1 LQGYSGRIPATF
13 AALRYSNYRKWF
25 VGQVLSLMGTW
36 MQSVAQGWLVY
47 QLTGSKFALGTISF
61 IGTLPT
67 LFLMLPG
74 GVVADR
80 LPKRKLMIVTQGSML
95 VFAAVLAALAWSQ
108 TLQVWQIGVLA
119 FLLGVA
125 NSFDA
130 PARMAIVPELVED
143 RADMQNAIA
152 LNAMMFNMA
161 RVIGPAVG
169 GLVLATAGA
178 AWCFA
183 LNAASFLAVLIAL
196 LLMVLP
202 NDVGHRSERRV
213 FTDIAEG
220 IRFIGHHSVILPI
233 MILVGAAG
241 IFGFS
246 YAVLLPA
253 YATDVLHT
261 DEAGYGV
268 MNAAVGVGALIGSLL
283 VASLS
288 RRNNRGIIL
297 TMGSILF
304 PLALLG
310 LAFVHNLYP
319 ALLLLL
325 LVGLGFVGQNVQANT
340 LVQMLSPDEIRG
352 RVTSVY
358 SLMFFGTAPFGSL
371 LAGGIA
377 QAIGASLAI
386 ALAAAVSLIFAFGV
400 MIFAPQVRRS

>member
-1 LQGYSGRIPATF
+1 
-13 AALRYSNYRKWF
+13 

-47 QLTGSKFALGTISF
+47 QLTGSKFALGAISF
-61 IGTLPT
+61 AGTLPT

-80 LPKRKLMIVTQGSML
+80 LPKRRLMIVTQSSMMFCAL
-95 VFAAVLAALAWSQ
+95 ALAALAW
-108 TLQVWQIGVLA
+108 TGALRVWHIAVLA
-119 FLLGVA
+119 FILGVA

-130 PARMAIVPELVED
+130 PARLAIVTELVDD
-143 RADMQNAIA
+143 RDDMHNAIA

-202 NDVGHRSERRV
+202 NDVGRPSTRNV
-213 FTDIAEG
+213 LADIREG
-220 IRFIGHHSVILPI
+220 IRFIARHPVIRPI
-233 MILVGAAG
+233 IILVGAASL
-241 IFGFS
+241 FAFS

-253 YATDVLHT
+253 YASDVLKT

-268 MNAAVGVGALIGSLL
+268 MNTAVGLGALAGSFG

-288 RRNNRGIIL
+288 KSGNRGAML
-297 TMGSILF
+297 TIGSILF
-304 PLALLG
+304 PLALIG
-310 LAFVHNLYP
+310 LAAARTLPVAL
-319 ALLLLL
+319 ALLF
-325 LVGLGFVGQNVQANT
+325 LVGLGFVSQNVQANT
-340 LVQMLSPDEIRG
+340 IVQSLAPDELRG

-358 SLMFFGTAPFGSL
+358 TLMFFGTAPFGSL
-371 LAGGIA
+371 LAGAVA
-377 QAIGASLAI
+377 QAIGSTLAI
-386 ALAAAVSLIFAFGV
+386 ALSASVSLLFALGV
-400 MIFAPQVRRS
+400 VVFAPQVRRS

>member
-1 LQGYSGRIPATF
+1 MQGASGRLPATF
-13 AALRYSNYRKWF
+13 AALRHPNYRKWF

-61 IGTLPT
+61 AGTLPT

-80 LPKRKLMIVTQGSML
+80 LPKRRLMIATQASMMFCAL
-95 VFAAVLAALAWSQ
+95 ALAVLAWTGA
-108 TLQVWQIGVLA
+108 LQVWHIAVLA

-130 PARMAIVPELVED
+130 PARLAIVTELVDDRED
-143 RADMQNAIA
+143 MHNAIA

-169 GLVLATAGA
+169 GLVLAAAGA
-178 AWCFA
+178 ALCFA

-202 NDVGHRSERRV
+202 NDKGRPSSRNVV
-213 FTDIAEG
+213 ADIREG
-220 IRFIGHHSVILPI
+220 IRFIARHPVIRPI
-233 MILVGAAG
+233 ILLVGAASL
-241 IFGFS
+241 FAFS

-253 YATDVLHT
+253 YATDVLKT
-261 DEAGYGV
+261 DEAGFGV
-268 MNAAVGVGALIGSLL
+268 MNTAVGLGALLGSFG

-288 RRNNRGIIL
+288 RSGNRGAML
-297 TMGSILF
+297 TIGSVLF
-304 PLALLG
+304 PLALIG
-310 LAFVHNLYP
+310 LAVARTLP
-319 ALLLLL
+319 VALALLF
-325 LVGLGFVGQNVQANT
+325 LVGLGFVTQNVQANT
-340 LVQMLSPDEIRG
+340 IVQSLAPDELRG

-371 LAGGIA
+371 LAGAVA
-377 QAIGASLAI
+377 QAIGSSLAI
-386 ALAAAVSLIFAFGV
+386 ALSAGVSLLFALGV
-400 MIFAPQVRRS
+400 VFFAPQVRRS